1 MAALGNWYNNKI
13 LLYNKF
19 LWDWVVRKVV
29 MTLVAKVKRIP
40 KEDLFKNMILCI
52 DESSTLKF
60 ALILAL
66 KLFF

>member
-1 MAALGNWYNNKI
+1 
-13 LLYNKF
+13 
-19 LWDWVVRKVV
+19 
-29 MTLVAKVKRIP
+29 MTLVAQVKRIP